1 MRAWLLKQKKKDEKA
16 AVQAVTPVQEA
27 TPALSEVQP
36 VNEDADKPTESI
48 EQAEKTG
55 NANEVEAPA
64 DRADGEEL
72 QRTGSEAAQP
82 QEVRDT
88 RLATW

>member
-1 MRAWLLKQKKKDEKA
+1 MLKQKKKDEKA
-16 AVQAVTPVQEA
+16 AVQVVTPVQEA
-27 TPALSEVQP
+27 TPAPSEVQP

-48 EQAEKTG
+48 EQGEKTG
-55 NANEVEAPA
+55 IAEVDEASA

-72 QRTGSEAAQP
+72 QRAGSEAAQP

-88 RLATW
+88 CLAT